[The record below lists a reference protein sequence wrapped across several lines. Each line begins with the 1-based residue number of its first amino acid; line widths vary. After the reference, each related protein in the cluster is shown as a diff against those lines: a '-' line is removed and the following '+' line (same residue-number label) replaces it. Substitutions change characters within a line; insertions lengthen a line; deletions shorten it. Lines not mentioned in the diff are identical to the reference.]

1 MNREDV
7 YEAAMLAKM
16 VGSHL
21 MGVDRLTS
29 ERTSNPA
36 NKINIEN
43 FIAPLIGK
51 QAQPSNFID
60 PNSVSPDML
69 KAYENV
75 NQIALQTIPDHI
87 QNIASAPVNFEI
99 PKIENISNQ
108 NINSNVKISSKN
120 KENAKEFFVDKKDI
134 TQMKT
139 SLKNIEKILS
149 NMYNLMKTNADV

>member
-75 NQIALQTIPDHI
+75 NQIALQTIPDPI